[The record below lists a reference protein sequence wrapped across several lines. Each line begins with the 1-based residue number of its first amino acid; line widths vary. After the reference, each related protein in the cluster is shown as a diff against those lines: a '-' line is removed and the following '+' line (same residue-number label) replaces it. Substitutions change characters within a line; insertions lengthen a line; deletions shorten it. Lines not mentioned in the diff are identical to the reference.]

1 MGGEH
6 NLGVEMRVFQ
16 MDTERPAFVLD
27 RLSSFLSSPL
37 DGILRSRIAD
47 DPRQAETPAAAR
59 ELFGESRLPTLA
71 QYDPISR
78 FFECMDGSTLA
89 VTGDNSAPL
98 MRYHIADQGGIIPHG
113 EMLAFLKDWGDPTHF
128 PSGVKHRY
136 TRNQGR

>member
-6 NLGVEMRVFQ
+6 NLGVKMRVFQ
-16 MDTERPAFVLD
+16 MNTERPALVLD
-27 RLSSFLSSPL
+27 RLSSFLNSPL

-47 DPRQAETPAAAR
+47 DSRQAETPAAAR
-59 ELFGESRLPTLA
+59 ELFGESRLLTLV

-78 FFECMDGSTLA
+78 FFKCVGGSTLA

-98 MRYHIADQGGIIPHG
+98 MRYHIADQGGIMPHG